1 MKLSPALVLKTG
13 ATVFGLSAIA
23 LIAFPGLFLDLLGF
37 PASADLDWSMRMI
50 GITVAALAG
59 NMWNV
64 ATTAPTDVVRRS
76 ARVMQASAF
85 ALGVITLLTPN
96 QVTWFVALY
105 AAIGFGFSLAY
116 TVALR
121 PNRI

>member
-1 MKLSPALVLKTG
+1 MKLTPAKVLKTG
-13 ATVFGLSAIA
+13 ALVFGISAIA
-23 LIAFPGLFLDLLGF
+23 LVILPGLFLDLLGF
-37 PASADLDWSMRMI
+37 PSNPDLDWSMRMI

-64 ATTAPTDVVRRS
+64 ASNSTADVVRRS

-96 QVTWFVALY
+96 ALTWFVIAY
-105 AAIGFGFSLAY
+105 AAIGFGFSIAY
-116 TVALR
+116 TFALAKR
-121 PNRI
+121 N